1 MKKDLFKIN
10 EIKNK
15 FNLFFIDP
23 PYKEGLINR
32 SINFLI
38 QNEFLEKN
46 SLGVIEYQAKKKIQL
61 TKSINIIKTKKIGI
75 SEFIFIEKL

>member
-10 EIKNK
+10 EIKKK

-23 PYKEGLINR
+23 PYKEELINR
-32 SINFLI
+32 SINFII

-46 SLGVIEYQAKKKIQL
+46 SLGVIEYHAKTKIQL
-61 TKSINIIKTKKIGI
+61 TKSINILKTKKIGI